1 MFQTISAK
9 ALPFEQPLSPAPRP
23 VDEARELISR
33 YPNLSETALAR
44 LINLYRGLSALDV
57 ALMLSDEKLAP
68 SLDRFSAD
76 HRSKIRKPL
85 RHYAGLVGYA
95 VMGLAVLVW
104 AIAFA
109 T

>member
-1 MFQTISAK
+1 MFQDLSAK
-9 ALPFEQPLSPAPRP
+9 PLSFEQPRTPLRP
-23 VDEARELISR
+23 LDEARELIGR
-33 YPNLSETALAR
+33 YPNLSEMELAR
-44 LINLYRGLSALDV
+44 LINAYREFSALDM